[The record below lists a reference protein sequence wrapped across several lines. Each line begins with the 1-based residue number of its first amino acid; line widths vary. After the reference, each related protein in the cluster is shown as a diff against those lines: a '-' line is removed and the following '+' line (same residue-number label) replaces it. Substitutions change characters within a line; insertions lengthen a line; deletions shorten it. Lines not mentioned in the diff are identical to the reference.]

1 MVAIESLGVPF
12 GYPVRQLG
20 IVTMK
25 KYIAVSAAAM
35 VMALGSTAN
44 AAGFIALEG
53 SDATSFHRDVG
64 YSVQLFK
71 YLKGS
76 SSKSVLV
83 YNPFGTINIDGTTS
97 QTNTYVTSLAGVN
110 FSDYSAIYVQ
120 PSGGCC
126 ALSQTVLNGF
136 GAAINSF
143 IAAGGNIAFGDYVG
157 GSMDGVVIGGAAA
170 PAGTIQGFGTN
181 NGGVGGGPGC
191 TDRETVTA
199 AGIAKG
205 FTQPDVLGCWSHQG
219 YESAYWEGLGYL
231 NLIASST
238 EYTYRGGSNKGS
250 SFLAI
255 GGTLGSGAVP
265 ESATWMMMIAGF
277 GIAGMSLRYRRRRTS
292 VSFG

>member
-1 MVAIESLGVPF
+1 
-12 GYPVRQLG
+12 
-20 IVTMK
+20 MK
-25 KYIAVSAAAM
+25 KYIAITASAM
-35 VMALGSTAN
+35 LLALSSTAN

-53 SDATSFHRDVG
+53 SDATSYHRDVG

-71 YLKGS
+71 YLKGA

-97 QTNTYVTSLAGVN
+97 QTNTYVTSLAGVT

-126 ALSQTVLNGF
+126 ALATAVLDGF
-136 GAAINSF
+136 GASINSF
-143 IAAGGNIAFGDYVG
+143 ISAGGNIAFGDYIG

-170 PAGTIQGFGTN
+170 PAGTIQGSGVS

-191 TDRETVTA
+191 TDGQTITA

-205 FTQPDVLGCWSHQG
+205 FTQPAVLGCWSHQG
-219 YESAYWEGLGYL
+219 YESKYWEGLGYL
-231 NLIASST
+231 NLIASDT
-238 EYTYRGGSNKGS
+238 AFTYRDGSHAGS

-255 GGTLGSGAVP
+255 GGSLGTPTGAVP
-265 ESATWMMMIAGF
+265 ESSTWMMMIAGF
-277 GIAGMSLRYRRRRTS
+277 GIAGMSLRSRRRNAVAS
-292 VSFG
+292 LA